1 MRISLSKHGS
11 SIKARLSESLEIQC
25 AGESKGP
32 LMEALECSEEIEYD
46 LSGLSE
52 LDTSGVQLLV
62 LLKREAS
69 AQGRRCRLTHANDTV
84 TEVLGLL
91 GLSDLCDPLVI
102 AN

>member
-11 SIKARLSESLEIQC
+11 GLKARLSESLEIQS
-25 AGESKGP
+25 ASEAKGP
-32 LMEALECSEEIEYD
+32 LLEALECSPEVEYD

-52 LDTSGVQLLV
+52 LDSSGVQLLL

-69 AQGRRCRLTHANDTV
+69 AQGRRCHLTHANDTV
-84 TEVLGLL
+84 SEVLGLL
-91 GLSDLCDPLVI
+91 GLSELCDPLVI